1 MPKAVAESQAHHK
14 HTTGLIRVVKA
25 EAGVVGMK
33 KCKLNF
39 LTKEDSVN
47 WPLFFITFAL
57 IFLAE
62 LGDKTQL
69 AVMSQS
75 ASSSSKWTVF
85 LAGALALT
93 ASTAIGVLAGD
104 LIRRFVPDERYI
116 KCVGGALFLVFGCLM
131 LRDVFLPVA
140 GAAGEA
146 KHNVS
151 RVTEWVGRFVIQQAA
166 LFEKAAYEDYEALA
180 ERATEP
186 NEKAV
191 FKRLALEER
200 WHHEAMMGAILVGG
214 DRDVAVTADM
224 ADGLP
229 ALDDLLQDAAKAS
242 TAVEHAIG
250 HERAMA
256 QFYRTLGKKSVLPRL
271 RETFAALAVAEE
283 NHVSRL
289 MALRK

>member
-1 MPKAVAESQAHHK
+1 M
-14 HTTGLIRVVKA
+14 
-25 EAGVVGMK
+25 
-33 KCKLNF
+33 
-39 LTKEDSVN
+39 N
-47 WPLFFITFAL
+47 WPLFFSTFAL

-85 LAGALALT
+85 LAGALALS

-131 LRDVFLPVA
+131 LRDVLLPVA
-140 GAAGEA
+140 GAA
-146 KHNVS
+146 VS
-151 RVTEWVGRFVIQQAA
+151 APRKASHVTEWVGRLVIQQAA
-166 LFEKAAYEDYEALA
+166 MFEKAAYEDYEALA
-180 ERATEP
+180 ECSLDP

-200 WHHEAMMGAILVGG
+200 WHHEAMMGAIQVGG

-229 ALDDLLQDAAKAS
+229 ALDELMQDAAKAS

-256 QFYRTLGKKSVLPRL
+256 QFYRILGKKSLIPRL
-271 RETFAALAVAEE
+271 RETFSALAVAEE
-283 NHVSRL
+283 NHAQRL